1 MNYKKGILS
10 VVLWFI
16 YAIAAGTGLVGTT
29 MVMLLPE
36 GASRPIGLVIAGVWL
51 AVTGLVVFLL
61 HRFLSVK
68 QTQKWAQGSENSGQ
82 VKLVIEGLS
91 VVALIAAGIAL
102 RVREIMR
109 YDISGESGNIW
120 FDAVK
125 VTETT
130 RIPQVVHGAV
140 YFYLQVLHGLLVFL
154 GNKMTVALVL
164 QLVLQILTG
173 IFLYFAVRKLTGTV
187 AAVVALGYWMLCPVL
202 SGTVILGPEPLYQLL
217 WMIGL
222 CVCVEALDSFRQR
235 GDTPGIRSVG
245 GFLLSGVVIGILGY
259 LDVTGLLLLLVVFS
273 VLFMETKRPVKRMR
287 RIGAGALGL
296 FGTVFTFFV
305 CIALDAV
312 GSGKQMEN
320 VLLAWGKV
328 FSPGKFTWIALY
340 EQPSVHTYVPS
351 KLVAAIIIAI
361 MVTILATG
369 AFSYWCRKEHE
380 RQSLWIALV
389 LALGILS
396 GCGMLSEDMPGLTL
410 LYLLL
415 AVAAGAGAQAVLPY
429 EMDLL
434 RGFTPV
440 LSEPVEAVP
449 VGAAPKKRRLK
460 VQDLETEDLPEE
472 EPVTVPEEIPEVAE
486 ADKIQFI
493 ENPLP
498 LPKKHVPK
506 VLDYKL
512 NSDDDG
518 DFDYPVADDDDFDL

>member
-16 YAIAAGTGLVGTT
+16 YAIIAGTGLVGTT
-29 MVMLLPE
+29 MVMLPE
-36 GASRPIGLVIAGVWL
+36 GGSRPIGLVIAGVWL

-61 HRFLSVK
+61 HRCLQAK
-68 QTQKWAQGSENSGQ
+68 WTQSTENSGQ
-82 VKLVIEGLS
+82 VKLIIEGLIA
-91 VVALIAAGIAL
+91 VALIAVGIAL
-102 RVREIMR
+102 RVREIML
-109 YDISGESGNIW
+109 YDISWEGGNIW

-154 GNKMTVALVL
+154 GNKMTAALVL
-164 QLVLQILTG
+164 QLVLQIMTG
-173 IFLYFAVRKLTGTV
+173 IFLFFAVRKLTGTV
-187 AAVVALGYWMLCPVL
+187 AAVVALGYWMLCPAL
-202 SGTVILGPEPLYQLL
+202 SGTMILGPEPLYQLL

-235 GDTPGIRSVG
+235 GDVPGIRSVG
-245 GFLLSGVVIGILGY
+245 GFFLGGIAIGILVY

-273 VLFMETKRPVKRMR
+273 VLFLETKQQVKWMR
-287 RIGAGALGL
+287 RIGAGVLGL
-296 FGTVFTFFV
+296 FGTAVAFFA

-320 VLLAWGKV
+320 VLLAWWKV

-340 EQPSVHTYVPS
+340 EQPNLYTYVPYQV
-351 KLVAAIIIAI
+351 VAAI
-361 MVTILATG
+361 MVTILASG
-369 AFSYWCRKEHE
+369 VFSYWCRIKCE
-380 RQSLWIALV
+380 RQSVWLAQVLV
-389 LALGILS
+389 LGILS
-396 GCGMLSEDMPGLTL
+396 GCGMLSEDMPGFTL

-415 AVAAGAGAQAVLPY
+415 AIAAGAGIQAVLPY
-429 EMDLL
+429 EMERL
-434 RGFTPV
+434 RDAGGMP
-440 LSEPVEAVP
+440 SETVEAVP
-449 VGAAPKKRRLK
+449 VGDKAKKRRLNI
-460 VQDLETEDLPEE
+460 QDLEYEELPQEETAPAPEE
-472 EPVTVPEEIPEVAE
+472 VPE

-506 VLDYKL
+506 VLGYKL
-512 NSDDDG
+512 GDDVG
-518 DFDYPVADDDDFDL
+518 DYDYPVADDDDFDH

>member
-16 YAIAAGTGLVGTT
+16 YAIIAGTGLVGTT
-29 MVMLLPE
+29 MVMLPE
-36 GASRPIGLVIAGVWL
+36 GGSRPIGLVIAGVWL

-61 HRFLSVK
+61 HRCLRV
-68 QTQKWAQGSENSGQ
+68 KWAQSGEGSGQ
-82 VKLVIEGLS
+82 MKLIIEG
-91 VVALIAAGIAL
+91 VITVALVAVGIAL
-102 RVREIMR
+102 RIREIML
-109 YDISGESGNIW
+109 YDISGEGGNIW

-130 RIPQVVHGAV
+130 QIPQVVHGAV

-154 GNKMTVALVL
+154 GNKMTAALVL

-187 AAVVALGYWMLCPVL
+187 AAVVALGAWMLYPAL
-202 SGTVILGPEPLYQLL
+202 SETVILGPEPLYRLL

-222 CVCVEALDSFRQR
+222 CVCVEALDSFRQQ

-245 GFLLSGVVIGILGY
+245 GFFLGGIAIGILAY

-273 VLFMETKRPVKRMR
+273 VLFLETKQPIKWMR

-296 FGTVFTFFV
+296 FGTAAAFSV

-320 VLLAWGKV
+320 VLLAWWKV
-328 FSPGKFTWIALY
+328 FTPGRFSWITIC
-340 EQPSVHTYVPS
+340 EQPAVHTYVS
-351 KLVAAIIIAI
+351 YKVVAVI
-361 MVTILATG
+361 MVTILAG
-369 AFSYWCRKEHE
+369 GVFSYWCRIKCE
-380 RQSLWIALV
+380 RQSVWLAQV

-396 GCGMLSEDMPGLTL
+396 GFGMLSEDMSGFML

-415 AVAAGAGAQAVLPY
+415 AVAAGAGVQAILPY
-429 EMDLL
+429 EMESLQEVKMMQPE
-434 RGFTPV
+434 T
-440 LSEPVEAVP
+440 VEAVF
-449 VGAAPKKRRLK
+449 VSDKVKKRRLNI
-460 VQDLETEDLPEE
+460 QDLENEDLPEE
-472 EPVTVPEEIPEVAE
+472 TSTV
-486 ADKIQFI
+486 QFI

-498 LPKKHVPK
+498 VPKKHVPK

-512 NSDDDG
+512 G
-518 DFDYPVADDDDFDL
+518 DNVGDYDYPVADDDDFDH

>member
-16 YAIAAGTGLVGTT
+16 YAIAAGTALVGTT
-29 MVMLLPE
+29 MVMRLPE

-68 QTQKWAQGSENSGQ
+68 QTQKWTQGSENSGQ
-82 VKLVIEGLS
+82 VKLVIEGLF
-91 VVALIAAGIAL
+91 VVALIAAGITL
-102 RVREIMR
+102 RVKEIMR
-109 YDISGESGNIW
+109 YDISGESSNIW

-235 GDTPGIRSVG
+235 VDTPGIRSVG

-273 VLFMETKRPVKRMR
+273 VLFLETKRPVKRMR

-296 FGTVFTFFV
+296 FGAVAAFFI

-340 EQPSVHTYVPS
+340 EQPAAHTVDYKVVYV
-351 KLVAAIIIAI
+351 I
-361 MVTILATG
+361 MATILATG
-369 AFSYWCRKEHE
+369 AFSYWCRKGHE
-380 RQSLWIALV
+380 RQAVWIALV

-396 GCGMLSEDMPGLTL
+396 GCGMLSEDMPELTL

-415 AVAAGAGAQAVLPY
+415 AVAAGAGTQAVLPY

-434 RGFTPV
+434 QGFTPV

-472 EPVTVPEEIPEVAE
+472 EPAPVPEEIPEVAE

>member
-16 YAIAAGTGLVGTT
+16 YAITAGTGMVGTT

-36 GASRPIGLVIAGVWL
+36 GGSRPVGLVIAGVWL

-61 HRFLSVK
+61 HRFLGV
-68 QTQKWAQGSENSGQ
+68 KWAQKWTQSGEGSGQ
-82 VKLVIEGLS
+82 VKLIIEGLS
-91 VVALIAAGIAL
+91 AVALIAAGILL
-102 RVREIMR
+102 RVREIML
-109 YDISGESGNIW
+109 YDVSGEGGNIW

-154 GNKMTVALVL
+154 GNKMTAALVL

-245 GFLLSGVVIGILGY
+245 GFFLSGIAIGILGY
-259 LDVTGLLLLLVVFS
+259 LDITGLLLLLVVFS
-273 VLFMETKRPVKRMR
+273 VLFLETKKQVKRMR
-287 RIGAGALGL
+287 RFGAGTLGL
-296 FGTVFTFFV
+296 FGTAVSFFA

-312 GSGKQMEN
+312 GSGKLMGN
-320 VLLAWGKV
+320 VLLAWWKV

-340 EQPSVHTYVPS
+340 EQPAVHTYVPS
-351 KLVAAIIIAI
+351 KLVADIIVVI
-361 MVTILATG
+361 MVTILASG
-369 AFSYWCRKEHE
+369 VFSYWCRKGRE
-380 RQSLWIALV
+380 RQAVWLSLV

-396 GCGMLSEDMPGLTL
+396 GCGMPSEDMPGLSL

-415 AVAAGAGAQAVLPY
+415 AVAAGAGVQAVLPY

-434 RGFTPV
+434 QEFQPV

-449 VGAAPKKRRLK
+449 MGVAPKKRRLK

-472 EPVTVPEEIPEVAE
+472 EETPAV
-486 ADKIQFI
+486 QYI

-512 NSDDDG
+512 NSDDR
-518 DFDYPVADDDDFDL
+518 DFDYDYPVAEDDDFDH

>member
-16 YAIAAGTGLVGTT
+16 YAIIAGTGLVGTT

-36 GASRPIGLVIAGVWL
+36 GGSRPIGLVIAGVWL

-61 HRFLSVK
+61 HRFLRAKWS
-68 QTQKWAQGSENSGQ
+68 QKWAQSDESSGQ
-82 VKLVIEGLS
+82 VKLIIEGLIA
-91 VVALIAAGIAL
+91 VALIAVGIAL
-102 RVREIMR
+102 RVREIML
-109 YDISGESGNIW
+109 YDISGEGGNIW

-154 GNKMTVALVL
+154 GNKMTAALVL

-222 CVCVEALDSFRQR
+222 CVCVEALDSFRQQ
-235 GDTPGIRSVG
+235 GDTPSIRSVG
-245 GFLLSGVVIGILGY
+245 GFFLSGIVIGILTY

-273 VLFMETKRPVKRMR
+273 VLFLETKQPIKVMR

-296 FGTVFTFFV
+296 FGAAVAFFS

-320 VLLAWGKV
+320 VLLAWWKV

-340 EQPSVHTYVPS
+340 EQPAVHTVDYKVVYV
-351 KLVAAIIIAI
+351 I

-369 AFSYWCRKEHE
+369 VFSYWCRRERE
-380 RQSLWIALV
+380 RQSVWLALV
-389 LALGILS
+389 LTLGILS
-396 GCGMLSEDMPGLTL
+396 GCGILSEDMPGLTL

-415 AVAAGAGAQAVLPY
+415 AVAVGAGVQAILPY
-429 EMDLL
+429 EMESL
-434 RGFTPV
+434 RDV
-440 LSEPVEAVP
+440 RWVMSETVEAVP
-449 VGAAPKKRRLK
+449 METSPKKRRLK
-460 VQDLETEDLPEE
+460 VRDLETEELPEE
-472 EPVTVPEEIPEVAE
+472 TSTV
-486 ADKIQFI
+486 QLI

-498 LPKKHVPK
+498 VPKKHVPK

-512 NSDDDG
+512 GDDVG
-518 DFDYPVADDDDFDL
+518 DYDYPVADDDDFDH

>member
-16 YAIAAGTGLVGTT
+16 YAIIAGTGLVGTT

-36 GASRPIGLVIAGVWL
+36 GGSRPIGLVIAGVWL

-61 HRFLSVK
+61 HRFLRVK
-68 QTQKWAQGSENSGQ
+68 WSQKRVQSEEDSGQ
-82 VKLVIEGLS
+82 VKLIIEGLIA
-91 VVALIAAGIAL
+91 VALIAVGITL
-102 RVREIMR
+102 RVREIML
-109 YDISGESGNIW
+109 YDLSGEGGNIW

-154 GNKMTVALVL
+154 GNKMTAALVL

-202 SGTVILGPEPLYQLL
+202 SGRVILGPEPLYQLL

-222 CVCVEALDSFRQR
+222 CVCVEALDCFRLR
-235 GDTPGIRSVG
+235 GEEPGIRSIG
-245 GFLLSGVVIGILGY
+245 GFFLSGIAIGILTY

-273 VLFMETKRPVKRMR
+273 VLFLETKRKVKIMR

-296 FGTVFTFFV
+296 FGAAVAFFA

-320 VLLAWGKV
+320 VLLAWWKV

-340 EQPSVHTYVPS
+340 EQQAVHTYVPY
-351 KLVAAIIIAI
+351 KVVAVIIVVI
-361 MVTILATG
+361 MVTILASG
-369 AFSYWCRKEHE
+369 VFSYWCRKELE
-380 RQSLWIALV
+380 RQSVWLALV
-389 LALGILS
+389 LILGILS

-415 AVAAGAGAQAVLPY
+415 AVAAGAGVQAILPY
-429 EMDLL
+429 EMETFRD
-434 RGFTPV
+434 V
-440 LSEPVEAVP
+440 KWVMSEAVETVP
-449 VGAAPKKRRLK
+449 EGASPKKRRLK

-472 EPVTVPEEIPEVAE
+472 EPAPVPEEVPET
-486 ADKIQFI
+486 DKIQFI

-498 LPKKHVPK
+498 LPKKHMPK

-512 NSDDDG
+512 NSGDG
-518 DFDYPVADDDDFDL
+518 DFDYDYPVADDDDFDH

>member
-16 YAIAAGTGLVGTT
+16 YAIIAGTGLVGTT

-36 GASRPIGLVIAGVWL
+36 GGSRPIGLVIAGVWL

-61 HRFLSVK
+61 HRFLRVK
-68 QTQKWAQGSENSGQ
+68 YAQKWTQSGEDSGQ
-82 VKLVIEGLS
+82 VKLIVEGLLA
-91 VVALIAAGIAL
+91 VALISVGIIL
-102 RVREIMR
+102 RVREIML
-109 YDISGESGNIW
+109 YDISGEGGNIW

-130 RIPQVVHGAV
+130 RIPQMVHGAV

-222 CVCVEALDSFRQR
+222 CICVEALDSFRQR

-245 GFLLSGVVIGILGY
+245 GFFLSGIAIGILTY

-273 VLFMETKRPVKRMR
+273 VLFLETKRQVKIMR

-296 FGTVFTFFV
+296 FGTAVAFFA

-320 VLLAWGKV
+320 VLLAWWKL
-328 FSPGKFTWIALY
+328 FSPGTFTWIALY
-340 EQPSVHTYVPS
+340 EQPAVHTYVPS
-351 KLVAAIIIAI
+351 KLAAAIIIVI

-369 AFSYWCRKEHE
+369 VFSYWCRKERE
-380 RQSLWIALV
+380 RQSVWLALV

-396 GCGMLSEDMPGLTL
+396 RCGMLSEDMPGLTL

-415 AVAAGAGAQAVLPY
+415 AVAAGAGVQAILPY

-434 RGFTPV
+434 REFKLLV
-440 LSEPVEAVP
+440 SEPVEAHP
-449 VGAAPKKRRLK
+449 VGATPKKRRLNI
-460 VQDLETEDLPEE
+460 QDLETEELPEE
-472 EPVTVPEEIPEVAE
+472 APTV
-486 ADKIQFI
+486 QFI

-498 LPKKHVPK
+498 VPKKHVPK
-506 VLDYKL
+506 VLDYKY
-512 NSDDDG
+512 SDDAG
-518 DFDYPVADDDDFDL
+518 DYDYPVADDDDFDH

>member
-16 YAIAAGTGLVGTT
+16 YAMIAGTGLVGTT

-36 GASRPIGLVIAGVWL
+36 GGSRPIGLVIAGVWL
-51 AVTGLVVFLL
+51 AMTGLVVFLL
-61 HRFLSVK
+61 HRFLRVK
-68 QTQKWAQGSENSGQ
+68 YAQKWTQSGEDSGQ
-82 VKLVIEGLS
+82 VKLIVEGLFA
-91 VVALIAAGIAL
+91 VALIAVGIVL
-102 RVREIMR
+102 RVREIML
-109 YDISGESGNIW
+109 YDISGEGGNIW

-187 AAVVALGYWMLCPVL
+187 AAVVALGYWMLCPIL
-202 SGTVILGPEPLYQLL
+202 SGRVILGPEPLYQLL

-235 GDTPGIRSVG
+235 GDTPGLRPVG
-245 GFLLSGVVIGILGY
+245 GFFLSGITIGILTY

-273 VLFMETKRPVKRMR
+273 VLFLETKRQVKIMR

-296 FGTVFTFFV
+296 FGTAVAFFA

-320 VLLAWGKV
+320 VLLAWGKL

-340 EQPSVHTYVPS
+340 EQPAVHTVDYKVVYV
-351 KLVAAIIIAI
+351 I

-369 AFSYWCRKEHE
+369 VFSYWCRKERE
-380 RQSLWIALV
+380 RQSVWLVMV

-396 GCGMLSEDMPGLTL
+396 GCGMLSEDMPGFTL

-415 AVAAGAGAQAVLPY
+415 AVAAGAGVQAILPY

-434 RGFTPV
+434 QGFKPIV
-440 LSEPVEAVP
+440 SETVEAHS
-449 VGAAPKKRRLK
+449 VGTAPKKRRLNI
-460 VQDLETEDLPEE
+460 QDLETEDLPEE
-472 EPVTVPEEIPEVAE
+472 APTV
-486 ADKIQFI
+486 QFI

-498 LPKKHVPK
+498 VPKKHVPK
-506 VLDYKL
+506 VLDYKY
-512 NSDDDG
+512 SDDASDY
-518 DFDYPVADDDDFDL
+518 DYPVADDDDFDH

>member
-16 YAIAAGTGLVGTT
+16 YAITAGTGMVGTT

-36 GASRPIGLVIAGVWL
+36 GSSRPIGLVIAGVWL

-61 HRFLSVK
+61 HRFLRTKWS
-68 QTQKWAQGSENSGQ
+68 QKWVQSDESSGQ
-82 VKLVIEGLS
+82 VKLIIEGLIA
-91 VVALIAAGIAL
+91 VALIAVGISL
-102 RVREIMR
+102 RVREIML
-109 YDISGESGNIW
+109 YDISGEGGNIW

-154 GNKMTVALVL
+154 GNKMTAALVL

-222 CVCVEALDSFRQR
+222 CVCVEALDSFRQQ

-245 GFLLSGVVIGILGY
+245 GFFLSGIAIGILTY
-259 LDVTGLLLLLVVFS
+259 LDVTGLLLLLVVLS
-273 VLFMETKRPVKRMR
+273 VLFLETKQPIKVMR

-296 FGTVFTFFV
+296 FGAAVAFFA

-320 VLLAWGKV
+320 VLLAWWKV

-340 EQPSVHTYVPS
+340 EQPAVHTYVPY
-351 KLVAAIIIAI
+351 KVVAVIIVVI

-369 AFSYWCRKEHE
+369 VFSYWCRKERE
-380 RQSLWIALV
+380 RQSVWLALV
-389 LALGILS
+389 LTLGILS

-415 AVAAGAGAQAVLPY
+415 AVAAGAGVQAILPY
-429 EMDLL
+429 EMESLQD
-434 RGFTPV
+434 V
-440 LSEPVEAVP
+440 KWVMSETVEAVP
-449 VGAAPKKRRLK
+449 AGASPKKRRLK

-472 EPVTVPEEIPEVAE
+472 TSTV
-486 ADKIQFI
+486 QLI

-498 LPKKHVPK
+498 VPKKHVPK

-512 NSDDDG
+512 GDDVG
-518 DFDYPVADDDDFDL
+518 DYDYPVADDDDFDH

>member
-16 YAIAAGTGLVGTT
+16 YAITAGTGLVGTT

-36 GASRPIGLVIAGVWL
+36 GGSRLIGLVIAGIWL

-61 HRFLSVK
+61 HRFLRAK
-68 QTQKWAQGSENSGQ
+68 QAQKWTQSRESSGQ
-82 VKLVIEGLS
+82 VKLIVEGLLA
-91 VVALIAAGIAL
+91 VALIAVGIML

-109 YDISGESGNIW
+109 YDISGEGGNIW

-154 GNKMTVALVL
+154 GNKMTAALAL

-173 IFLYFAVRKLTGTV
+173 IFLYFAIRKLTGAV
-187 AAVVALGYWMLCPVL
+187 AAVVALGYWMLCPIL

-245 GFLLSGVVIGILGY
+245 VFFLSGIAIGILTY

-273 VLFMETKRPVKRMR
+273 VLFLETKRKVKIMR

-296 FGTVFTFFV
+296 FGTAVAFFA

-320 VLLAWGKV
+320 VLLAWWKV

-340 EQPSVHTYVPS
+340 EQPAVHTVDYTVVYV
-351 KLVAAIIIAI
+351 I

-380 RQSLWIALV
+380 RQSVWFALV

-396 GCGMLSEDMPGLTL
+396 GCGMPSVDMPGLTL

-415 AVAAGAGAQAVLPY
+415 AVAAGAGVQAVLPY

-434 RGFTPV
+434 RGFKPV

-449 VGAAPKKRRLK
+449 VGAAPQKRRLK

-472 EPVTVPEEIPEVAE
+472 EPAPASEENPE

-512 NSDDDG
+512 NSADDDF
-518 DFDYPVADDDDFDL
+518 DYDYPVAEDDDFDH

>member
-16 YAIAAGTGLVGTT
+16 YALTAGTGLVGTI

-36 GASRPIGLVIAGVWL
+36 GGSRPIGLVIAGIWF

-61 HRFLSVK
+61 HRFLRVK
-68 QTQKWAQGSENSGQ
+68 QMRKWTQGGEGSGQ
-82 VKLVIEGLS
+82 VKLMIEGLAA
-91 VVALIAAGIAL
+91 VALTAAGILL
-102 RVREIMR
+102 RVREVML

-130 RIPQVVHGAV
+130 KIPQVVHGAV

-164 QLVLQILTG
+164 QLILQILTG

-187 AAVVALGYWMLCPVL
+187 AAVVAFGYWMLCPVL
-202 SGTVILGPEPLYQLL
+202 SGTMILGPEPFYQLL

-245 GFLLSGVVIGILGY
+245 GFFLSGIGIGILGY
-259 LDVTGLLLLLVVFS
+259 LDATGLLLLLVVFS
-273 VLFMETKRPVKRMR
+273 VLFLETKSQVKQLR
-287 RIGAGALGL
+287 RIGAGAFGL
-296 FGTVFTFFV
+296 FGTAVAFFA

-340 EQPSVHTYVPS
+340 EQPTVHTYVSS
-351 KLVAAIIIAI
+351 KVVAAIIVFI
-361 MVTILATG
+361 MTTILTSG
-369 AFSYWCRKEHE
+369 VFSYWCRKERE
-380 RQSLWIALV
+380 RQSVWIALV
-389 LALGILS
+389 LGLGILS

-415 AVAAGAGAQAVLPY
+415 AVAAGAGVQAVLPY
-429 EMDLL
+429 EMEML
-434 RGFTPV
+434 REFRPV
-440 LSEPVEAVP
+440 QSETVDAVP
-449 VGAAPKKRRLK
+449 VGTTPRKRRLK
-460 VQDLETEDLPEE
+460 VQDLETEELPEE
-472 EPVTVPEEIPEVAE
+472 EPAPVSGEIPETN
-486 ADKIQFI
+486 KIQFI

-512 NSDDDG
+512 NSDEDG

>member
-16 YAIAAGTGLVGTT
+16 YAIAAGTGLVGAT

-61 HRFLSVK
+61 HKCLRV
-68 QTQKWAQGSENSGQ
+68 KWAQSGEGSGQ
-82 VKLVIEGLS
+82 VKLIIEGLF
-91 VVALIAAGIAL
+91 VVALIAVGITL
-102 RVREIMR
+102 RVREVMLS
-109 YDISGESGNIW
+109 DISGEAGNIW

-125 VTETT
+125 VTENT

-140 YFYLQVLHGLLVFL
+140 YFYLQVLHGLLVFM
-154 GNKMTVALVL
+154 GNKMTAALVL
-164 QLVLQILTG
+164 QIALQILSG

-222 CVCVEALDSFRQR
+222 CVCVEALDSFRGR
-235 GDTPGIRSVG
+235 GANPGIRSVG
-245 GFLLSGVVIGILGY
+245 GFFLSGIAIGILGY

-273 VLFMETKRPVKRMR
+273 VLFLETKQQVKWMR
-287 RIGAGALGL
+287 RIGAGVLGL
-296 FGTVFTFFV
+296 FGTAVAFFV

-320 VLLAWGKV
+320 VLLAWWKV
-328 FSPGKFTWIALY
+328 FSPGKFTWIVLY
-340 EQPSVHTYVPS
+340 EQPTVYPYVPN
-351 KLVAAIIIAI
+351 KVIAVIIAAV
-361 MVTILATG
+361 MVTILASG

-380 RQSLWIALV
+380 RQSVWLALV

-415 AVAAGAGAQAVLPY
+415 AVAAGAGVQAVLPY
-429 EMDLL
+429 EMELL
-434 RGFTPV
+434 QEVKPV
-440 LSEPVEAVP
+440 LSETIETVP
-449 VGAAPKKRRLK
+449 VGATPKKRRLK

-472 EPVTVPEEIPEVAE
+472 ESAPVPEEIQK
-486 ADKIQFI
+486 ADRIQFI

-512 NSDDDG
+512 NGDDDG

>member
-16 YAIAAGTGLVGTT
+16 YAIIAGTGLVGTT
-29 MVMLLPE
+29 MVMLPE
-36 GASRPIGLVIAGVWL
+36 GGSRPIGLVIAGVWL

-61 HRFLSVK
+61 HRCLQAK
-68 QTQKWAQGSENSGQ
+68 WTQSAENSGQ
-82 VKLVIEGLS
+82 MKLIIEG
-91 VVALIAAGIAL
+91 VIAVALIAVGIVL
-102 RVREIMR
+102 RVREIML
-109 YDISGESGNIW
+109 YDISGEGGNIW

-154 GNKMTVALVL
+154 GNKMTAALVL

-187 AAVVALGYWMLCPVL
+187 AAVVALGYWMLCPAL
-202 SGTVILGPEPLYQLL
+202 SGTMILGPEPLYQLL

-245 GFLLSGVVIGILGY
+245 GFFLGGIAIGILAY

-273 VLFMETKRPVKRMR
+273 VLFLETKQPVKWMR
-287 RIGAGALGL
+287 RIGAGVLGL
-296 FGTVFTFFV
+296 FGTAVTFFA
-305 CIALDAV
+305 CIALDAL

-320 VLLAWGKV
+320 VLLAWWKV

-340 EQPSVHTYVPS
+340 EQPNLYTYVPYQV
-351 KLVAAIIIAI
+351 VAAI
-361 MVTILATG
+361 MVTILASG
-369 AFSYWCRKEHE
+369 VFSYWCRIKCE
-380 RQSLWIALV
+380 RQSVWLAQV

-396 GCGMLSEDMPGLTL
+396 GYGMLSEDMPGFTL

-415 AVAAGAGAQAVLPY
+415 AIVAGAGIQAILPY
-429 EMDLL
+429 EMERL
-434 RGFTPV
+434 RDAGGMP
-440 LSEPVEAVP
+440 SETVEAVP
-449 VGAAPKKRRLK
+449 VGAVPRKHRLK

-472 EPVTVPEEIPEVAE
+472 ETAPAPEEVPET
-486 ADKIQFI
+486 DKIQFI

-512 NSDDDG
+512 G
-518 DFDYPVADDDDFDL
+518 DNVGDYDYPVADDDDFDH